1 MFSASQHTRIRAFP
15 RSQSGVVAIPFAL
28 STFVAIGVVGMA
40 IDYSFALSAK
50 TQLQFVVDQ
59 SAIAGASLPATANQN
74 RIVAAKNNFQANIG
88 GSKIKTSTQTVNAS
102 NAGVTVTGNYTYD
115 TILLKAWRVNQIP
128 LRARSGARSQVQN
141 GGVACLIALNPTTDN
156 GLHLQG
162 VNKLTSPNCWA
173 WVNSTH
179 SNSINAVG
187 ASLGSA
193 QGFCT
198 AGGVLGGDHFQPAPF
213 TGCDPIEDPFAAKVV
228 PADGTCMAGN
238 GLYGKGTHTFQPGT
252 YCNGIVLK
260 PQAVA
265 TFQPGA
271 YIIKGLFEIQ
281 GQSEATGSGVVFVF
295 KGANAKLIVRG
306 GGKIDVKAPA
316 EAATNVGNLQGFVFF
331 QDKNTTPAGGTTI
344 IQGGGRVKME
354 GVLYMPTWRVDIG
367 GNGDVNQDAKYF
379 AMVADS
385 FYMEGNG
392 KLYVTSDASTAGLP
406 NLMPR
411 IKNGPTLTE

>member
-1 MFSASQHTRIRAFP
+1 MFTASQPTRTGSFP
-15 RSQSGVVAIPFAL
+15 RCQRGVVAVPFAL
-28 STFVAIGVVGMA
+28 SAMVAVGVVGMA

-50 TQLQFVVDQ
+50 SQLQFVVDQ
-59 SAIAGASLPATANQN
+59 SAIAGARLPATANQN
-74 RIVAAKNNFQANIG
+74 RIVAAQSNFQTNIST
-88 GSKIKTSTQTVNAS
+88 SKIKTSTQTVNAT

-115 TILLKAWRVNQIP
+115 TLLLKAWRVNQIT

-141 GGVACLIALNPTTDN
+141 GGVACLIALNPTSDN

-162 VNKLTSPNCWA
+162 INKLTSPDCWA

-179 SNSINAVG
+179 NYSINAVG

-228 PADGTCMAGN
+228 PADGTCMPGN
-238 GLYGKGTHTFQPGT
+238 GLYNNGTYTLQPGT
-252 YCNGIVLK
+252 YCNGITLK
-260 PQAVA
+260 PQAIA
-265 TFQPGA
+265 TFQPGV
-271 YIIKGLFEIQ
+271 YIIKGQFEIQ
-281 GQSEATGSGVVFVF
+281 GQSEATGNGVVFVF
-295 KGANAKLIVRG
+295 KGANAELIVRG

-316 EAATNVGNLQGFVFF
+316 ETATNVGDLQGFVFF
-331 QDKNTTPAGGTTI
+331 QDKNTTPAGRTTI

-367 GNGDVNQDAKYF
+367 GNGDVNEDAKYF

-406 NLMPR
+406 SLMPR